1 MDKINK
7 AVESLLYN
15 KVILLQTDTVFGLVC
30 KGDSLKATNS
40 VEQIKHR
47 DHPSFGYFIKNLQ
60 MAKQYVKINN
70 VRQVEIF
77 NKAFPGYFTLIFE
90 ATDFALNTLPPQ
102 AFGVNKENHKTL
114 GIRIPKNDFCLKI
127 LNDSRIT
134 FPLLATSANISKQKT
149 PITFEDIDEE
159 ILKQVD
165 GIFYDK
171 NIKMAEKSSTI
182 IDLSDEKNIA
192 ILREGS
198 GIINFNLLAN

>member
-7 AVESLLYN
+7 AIESLLCN

-30 KGDSLKATNS
+30 KGDSLIATNS
-40 VEQIKHR
+40 VEKIKHR
-47 DHPSFGYFIKNLQ
+47 DHPAFGYFFKNLN
-60 MAKQYVKINN
+60 MAQQYVKINN
-70 VRQVEIF
+70 ERQIEIF

-102 AFGVNKENHKTL
+102 AFGINKENHKTL
-114 GIRIPKNDFCLKI
+114 GIRIPNNDFCLKL
-127 LNDSRIT
+127 LNDKRIT

-149 PITFEDIDEE
+149 PITFEDIDDK

-165 GIFYDK
+165 GVFYDK
-171 NIKMAEKSSTI
+171 NIKMAQKSSTI
-182 IDLSDEKNIA
+182 IDISDGKNISL
-192 ILREGS
+192 IREGS